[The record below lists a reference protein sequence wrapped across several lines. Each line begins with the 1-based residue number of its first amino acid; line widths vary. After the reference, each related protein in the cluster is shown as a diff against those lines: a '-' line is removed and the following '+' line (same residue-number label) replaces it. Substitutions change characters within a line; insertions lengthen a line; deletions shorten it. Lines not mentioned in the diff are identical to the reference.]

1 MLFNFHYWVCWYEIC
16 FCKTALVH
24 CTFWYSKALSES
36 FNPYLLS
43 KWCDSRKNISIW
55 TNTKYYAHTICRFIL
70 TSRMGHNICM
80 TSQIIRLLLRLVLLC
95 RCCIILR
102 YLFAPYYSY
111 SSSFLTCL
119 SCPFSFHTLFQTPF
133 IYSRLNV
140 SIYTITSQLQRKHI

>member
-1 MLFNFHYWVCWYEIC
+1 MR
-16 FCKTALVH
+16 KTIQVH
-24 CTFWYSKALSES
+24 CKFWYSKAIWKS
-36 FNPYLLS
+36 FNHYLLWKLYIS
-43 KWCDSRKNISIW
+43 KKKISIW
-55 TNTKYYAHTICRFIL
+55 TYTKYYAHTICRFIL

-119 SCPFSFHTLFQTPF
+119 SCPFSFHTLFQNPF